1 MQSNQ
6 PTYDLLVIGG
16 GINGVGIAADAAGRG
31 LSTLLCEM
39 NDLGSATSSSSSK
52 LIHGGLRYLEYGE
65 FRLVRE
71 ALAEREVLL
80 RNAPHITHPL
90 RFRLPHRPYLR
101 PAWLIRLGLFLYDG
115 LASRDTLPPFK
126 TVTFGKD
133 SPLKADITQGFEYS
147 DGWVDDARLVVL
159 NAMAARDKGAT
170 ILTHTRCT
178 SAQRQASCW
187 RVSLLDQY
195 SGTTQEVSAYALV
208 NAAGPWV
215 SSLFPD
221 VMHSQAPKQIRM
233 VKGSHIV
240 VPRLYNSPEAY
251 ILQNADGRIVFVI
264 PYEEQFSLIGTTDVE
279 YHGDPGAVKISPEE
293 REYLISVTN
302 QHFRHQL
309 QPADVVM
316 DYAGVRP
323 LLDDQSDNAQAVTR
337 DYSFEIDASK
347 NRPPLLSVFGG
358 KITTYRKLA
367 QAAVDKLAP
376 LFPDSGPRWTA
387 NSPLPGG
394 DFDSPAQL
402 RQTLNAHYPWLP
414 SEIVQRYMHSYGTL
428 CHRFLKGVDNLDAM
442 GVHFGHGLYSAEV
455 DYLIDQEWAS
465 TSEDILWRRSKLG
478 LHLTTEQQSALERY
492 LETHSALAAKQAGS
506 A

>member
-1 MQSNQ
+1 MQPNR

-39 NDLGSATSSSSSK
+39 NDLGSATSSNSSK

-80 RNAPHITHPL
+80 RNAPHITRPL
-90 RFRLPHRPYLR
+90 RFRLPHHPYLR
-101 PAWLIRLGLFLYDG
+101 PAWLIRLGLILYDR
-115 LASRDTLPPFK
+115 LAARDTLPPFK
-126 TVTFGKD
+126 TLSFGED

-159 NAMAARDKGAT
+159 NAMTARDKGAD
-170 ILTHTRCT
+170 ILTHTRCI
-178 SAQRQASCW
+178 SAQREPSGWQ
-187 RVSLLDQY
+187 VSLLDQH
-195 SGTTQEVSAYALV
+195 SGAIRDVSAHALV
-208 NAAGPWV
+208 NATGPWV
-215 SSLFPD
+215 SSLFQD
-221 VMHSQAPKQIRM
+221 VMHTQAPKQVRM

-240 VPRLYNSPEAY
+240 VPRLYDNPEAY
-251 ILQNADGRIVFVI
+251 ILQNVDRRIVFVI

-279 YHGDPGAVKISPEE
+279 YQGDPSTVKISPEE
-293 REYLISVTN
+293 RDYLISVTN

-309 QPADVVM
+309 QPSDIVM

-323 LLDDQSDNAQAVTR
+323 LLDDQSDSAQTVTR
-337 DYSFEIDASK
+337 DYSFEIEAPD
-347 NRPPLLSVFGG
+347 NLPPLLSVFGG

-367 QAAVDKLAP
+367 QAAVDKLATY
-376 LFPDSGPRWTA
+376 FPNTGPHWTA
-387 NSPLPGG
+387 NTPLPGG
-394 DFDSPAQL
+394 DFASPTQL
-402 RQTLNAHYPWLP
+402 QQALNTQYPWLP
-414 SEIVQRYMHSYGTL
+414 VEAIQRYVYSYGTL
-428 CHRFLKGVDNLDAM
+428 CHRFLREVDNLDAM
-442 GVHFGHGLYSAEV
+442 GTHFGHNLYSAEV

-478 LHLTTEQQSALERY
+478 LHLSIKQQADLEHY
-492 LETHSALAAKQAGS
+492 LKTHPTLAAK
-506 A
+506 

>member
-1 MQSNQ
+1 MQSNRL
-6 PTYDLLVIGG
+6 TYDLLIIGG

-39 NDLGSATSSSSSK
+39 NDLGSATSSNSSK

-80 RNAPHITHPL
+80 RNAPHITRPL

-101 PAWLIRLGLFLYDG
+101 PAWLIRLGLFLYDR
-115 LASRDTLPPFK
+115 LAARDTLPPFK
-126 TVTFGKD
+126 TVTFGEN

-170 ILTHTRCT
+170 ILTHTRCI
-178 SAQRQASCW
+178 SAQRQAHGW
-187 RVSLLDQY
+187 QVSLLDQQ
-195 SGTTQEVSAYALV
+195 SGINHDVSAHALV

-215 SSLFPD
+215 SSLFPE
-221 VMHSQAPKQIRM
+221 VMHSQPPKQIRM

-251 ILQNADGRIVFVI
+251 ILQNADRRIVFVI
-264 PYEEQFSLIGTTDVE
+264 PYEEKFSLIGTTDVE
-279 YHGDPGAVKISPEE
+279 YHGDPGAVKISPDE
-293 REYLISVTN
+293 RDYLISVTN

-309 QPADVVM
+309 QSSDVVL

-323 LLDDQSDNAQAVTR
+323 LLDDQSDSAQSVTR
-337 DYSFEIDASK
+337 DYSFEVDASE
-347 NRPPLLSVFGG
+347 NQSPLLSVFGG

-367 QAAVDKLAP
+367 QAAMDKLAP
-376 LFPDSGPRWTA
+376 FFPDIGPHWTA

-394 DFDSPAQL
+394 DFDSPTQL
-402 RQTLNAHYPWLP
+402 QQTLNAHYPWLP
-414 SEIVQRYMHSYGTL
+414 PEITHRYVHSYGTR

-442 GVHFGHGLYSAEV
+442 GTHFGHGLYSAEV

-465 TSEDILWRRSKLG
+465 SGEDILWRRSKLG
-478 LHLTTEQQSALERY
+478 LHLSIKQRADLEHY
-492 LETHSALAAKQAGS
+492 LESHPTLTQKRTGNA
-506 A
+506 